1 MAARSVSVSFT
12 NKSGVAL
19 TFGGSSLLHGEWT
32 TEPPARIEAG
42 QTVSWESESNGVATG
57 TEGTAYYDVE
67 GLGITSRSLFHW
79 DNPFIGSNSY
89 SEFYPETFKASRSG
103 GGGDNANVT
112 WVFDDASLTG
122 DGIPDDWKRN
132 GVTID
137 PGDGSGPQFIDLPGM
152 GADVNKPDIFVQI
165 DFMANSTHSH
175 ALSAAAIKIVV
186 DAFANAPYIS
196 KSGSI
201 GINLHVDAGPNSIMN
216 FATNQTW
223 GPLSRSRQLGEV
235 PQLGTAT
242 VDGSGNIL
250 VYNWTEFD
258 KIKNQPGGF
267 TSSGRTKLF
276 RYCISAHQLATGTN
290 SGVARAIPGSDFIV
304 SLGTFAG
311 VTDTNIAGTFMHEL
325 GHCLGLGHGGG
336 DGTNNKPNYVSVM
349 NYLWQFSGVTRSG
362 TANIIDYSN
371 AALNALNEAALDETV
386 GLGPAATGVAIK
398 HWVPAA
404 GAVPAA
410 FVQVA
415 DGSQPIDWNGDGVAT
430 NKNVAFDTNNDSSN
444 GALAPYDDWKNLKLR
459 GGAIG
464 AGGSYE
470 PPAESSIVEITPA
483 EQQLI
488 LPADTTPPQTSASVW
503 PSPNAAGWNRT
514 DVKVTFVATD
524 DISGVARTECDVDG
538 AGSAPVSGPVPITVE
553 GVHGLDYHSIDRSQ
567 NVEATRHLDVRIDK
581 TAPEAVISFDPVA
594 NDIVVTGRDGLSGV
608 DPGPVKPSHTTPT
621 IWTDF
626 GSDVAEL
633 RVYRIR
639 DRADNK
645 TTLTLKV
652 RCSPET
658 YEASVLAIR
667 YDDERHAARQYE
679 TSDPAQSVD
688 RQNERPSAHQRN
700 TIIFE
705 RLVGRNSA
713 HPLLGVEQIVSIGEG
728 GSRSTVRARYD
739 VLDDL
744 TLLTHETGSPCC
756 SEREQVQA
764 ALEADIRGLV
774 LLHIATHNGHLT
786 VEE

>member
-19 TFGGSSLLHGEWT
+19 TSGGTSLLHGQWT
-32 TEPPARIEAG
+32 TKPPARIAAG
-42 QTVSWESESNGVATG
+42 QTVTWESESSGAG

-67 GLGITSRSLFHW
+67 GLGIASRSLFHW

-89 SEFYPETFKASRSG
+89 SEYCPETFKASHSG
-103 GGGDNANVT
+103 GGGNNAHVI

-122 DGIPDDWKRN
+122 DGILDDWKRN

-137 PGDGSGPQFIDLPGM
+137 PGDGSGPQFIDLPAM
-152 GADVNKPDIFVQI
+152 GADVNKPDLFVQI
-165 DFMANSTHSH
+165 DFMANPKHSH
-175 ALSAAAIKIVV
+175 ALSAAAIKSVV
-186 DAFANAPYIS
+186 DAFASAPYIS
-196 KSGSI
+196 RSGSI
-201 GINLHVDAGPNSIMN
+201 GINLHVDAGPNSVMN
-216 FATNQTW
+216 FATGNKW
-223 GPLSRSRQLGEV
+223 GALSRSRQLGEV

-250 VYNWTEFD
+250 VYNWAEFD

-267 TSSGRTKLF
+267 TSSGRTKIF
-276 RYCISAHQLATGTN
+276 RYCISAHQLATASN
-290 SGVARAIPGSDFIV
+290 SGVARATPGSDFII

-311 VTDTNIAGTFMHEL
+311 VTDTNMAGTFMHEL

-362 TANIIDYSN
+362 AANIIDYSN
-371 AALNALNEAALDETV
+371 AALSALTEAALDETV

-398 HWVPAA
+398 HWVSATA
-404 GAVPAA
+404 TAPAA

-415 DGSQPIDWNGDGVAT
+415 DGSQPIDWDGDGLAT
-430 NKNVAFDTNNDSSN
+430 NKNVAFDSNNDGAI
-444 GALAPYDDWKNLKLR
+444 GALVAFDDWKNLKLR

-470 PPAESSIVEITPA
+470 PPLESSIVEITPA

-488 LPADTTPPQTSASVW
+488 LPADTTPPLTTASIW

-538 AGSAPVSGPVPITVE
+538 AGPAPVTGPVPITAE
-553 GVHGLDYHSIDRSQ
+553 GVHGVDYRSIDRSQ
-567 NVEATRHLDVRIDK
+567 NVEAAKYLDVRIDK
-581 TAPEAVISFDPVA
+581 TAPEAVISFDPVG
-594 NDIVVTGRDGLSGV
+594 NDVVVTGRDGLSGV
-608 DPGPVKPSHTTPT
+608 DPGPVKPKSASATK
-621 IWTDF
+621 WTDF

-633 RVYRIR
+633 RLYQIR
-639 DRADNK
+639 DHADNV
-645 TTLTLKV
+645 TTLAMKV
-652 RCSPET
+652 RCSPGR
-658 YEASVLAIR
+658 YEASVLGIR
-667 YDDERHAARQYE
+667 YDDERHSGRAAA
-679 TSDPAQSVD
+679 TSDHLQGVED
-688 RQNERPSAHQRN
+688 PSEHERN

-713 HPLLGVEQIVSIGEG
+713 HSLLGVEQIVSIGEG
-728 GSRSTVRARYD
+728 ESRSTVRARYD

-744 TLLTHETGSPCC
+744 TLLAHERGSACC
-756 SEREQVQA
+756 AAREDVQTP
-764 ALEADIRGLV
+764 LEVDIRGLV
-774 LLHIATHNGHLT
+774 LLHIATQNGQLL

>member
-12 NKSGVAL
+12 NKSAVAL
-19 TFGGSSLLHGEWT
+19 TSGGTSLLHGEWT
-32 TEPPARIEAG
+32 TQPPARIEAG
-42 QTVSWESESNGVATG
+42 QTVVWESESNGFATG

-89 SEFYPETFKASRSG
+89 SEAYPETFKASHSG

-132 GVTID
+132 GVTLD
-137 PGDGSGPQFIDLPGM
+137 PGDGSGPQFIDLPKM
-152 GADVNKPDIFVQI
+152 GADVNKPDIFVQV
-165 DFMANSTHSH
+165 DWMANSAHSH
-175 ALSAAAIKIVV
+175 APSAAAIKTVV
-186 DAFANAPYIS
+186 DAFASAPYIS

-201 GINLHVDAGPNSIMN
+201 GINLHVDAGPDSIMN
-216 FATNQTW
+216 FATGQKW
-223 GPLSRSRQLGEV
+223 GALSKARPLGEV

-267 TSSGRTKLF
+267 TSSGRSEVF
-276 RYCISAHQLATGTN
+276 RYCIFAHQLATASN
-290 SGVARAIPGSDFIV
+290 SGVARAIPGSDFII

-311 VTDTNIAGTFMHEL
+311 VTDTNTAGTFMHEL

-362 TANIIDYSN
+362 KANLIDYSN
-371 AALNALNEAALDETV
+371 AALSALNEAALDETV
-386 GLGPAATGVAIK
+386 GLGPAAAGVAIK
-398 HWVPAA
+398 HWVPATP
-404 GAVPAA
+404 AVPGA

-415 DGSQPIDWNGDGVAT
+415 DGSQPIDWNGDGVAN
-430 NKNVAFDTNNDSSN
+430 NKNVAVDTNNDSSS
-444 GALAPYDDWKNLKLR
+444 GALAPFDDWKNLKLR

-464 AGGSYE
+464 AGGSYQ
-470 PPAESSIVEITPA
+470 PPQESSIIEITPA
-483 EQQLI
+483 ELQLI
-488 LPADTTPPQTSASVW
+488 LPADTTPPHTSASIW
-503 PSPNAAGWNRT
+503 PAPNAAGWNRT
-514 DVKVTFVATD
+514 DVKVTFLATD

-538 AGSAPVSGPVPITVE
+538 GGLSATTGPVPVTGE
-553 GVHGLDYHSIDRSQ
+553 GVHRVDYHSIDRSQ
-567 NVEATRHLDVRIDK
+567 NIEAIRHLDVRIDK
-581 TAPEAVISFDPVA
+581 TAPEAVISYDPVA

-608 DPGPVKPSHTTPT
+608 DPKSVKPAHTVSPT
-621 IWTDF
+621 TWTDF
-626 GSDVAEL
+626 GSDVAET
-633 RVYRIR
+633 RVYQIR
-639 DRADNK
+639 DRADNR
-645 TTLTLKV
+645 TTLTMKV
-652 RCSPET
+652 RCSPRT

-667 YDDERHAARQYE
+667 YDDERHAGRSSE
-679 TSDPAQSVD
+679 PSDRLHGVES
-688 RQNERPSAHQRN
+688 PSKPQRN
-700 TIIFE
+700 TIVFE
-705 RLVGRNSA
+705 RVVGRNSD
-713 HPLLGVEQIVSIGEG
+713 HPLLGVTQIVSIGEE
-728 GSRSTVRARYD
+728 GSRSTIRARYD

-744 TLLTHETGSPCC
+744 TLLVHETGSPCC
-756 SEREQVQA
+756 ADRERLQP

-774 LLHIATHNGHLT
+774 LLHIATHDGHLT

>member
-1 MAARSVSVSFT
+1 MAARSVGVSFT

-19 TFGGSSLLHGEWT
+19 TLGGTSLLHGEWT

-42 QTVSWESESNGVATG
+42 QTVSWESESSGVLTG

-79 DNPFIGSNSY
+79 DNPYGGSNSY
-89 SEFYPETFKASRSG
+89 SEFYPETFKASHSG
-103 GGGDNANVT
+103 GGGDNANVS
-112 WVFDDASLTG
+112 WVFDDASMTG

-137 PGDGSGPQFIDLPGM
+137 PGDGSGPQFIDLPAM

-165 DFMANSTHSH
+165 DFMASATHSH
-175 ALSAAAIKIVV
+175 ALSAAAIKTVV

-196 KSGSI
+196 RSGSI
-201 GINLHVDAGPNSIMN
+201 GINLHIDAGPSSIMN
-216 FATNQTW
+216 FGTGQTW
-223 GPLSRSRQLGEV
+223 GPLSKARQLGEV
-235 PQLGTAT
+235 PRLGTAT

-267 TSSGRTKLF
+267 TSSGRTKIF
-276 RYCISAHQLATGTN
+276 RYCISAHQLATGLN
-290 SGVARAIPGSDFIV
+290 SGVARATPGSDFIIG
-304 SLGTFAG
+304 LGTFAG
-311 VTDTNIAGTFMHEL
+311 VTDTNMAGTFMHEL
-325 GHCLGLGHGGG
+325 GHCLGLDHGGG

-349 NYLWQFSGVTRSG
+349 NYLWQLSGVTRNG

-371 AALNALNEAALDETV
+371 AALSALNEAALDETV
-386 GLGPAATGVAIK
+386 GLGPAANGVAIK
-398 HWVPAA
+398 HWVPKTAA
-404 GAVPAA
+404 APAA

-430 NKNVAFDTNNDSSN
+430 NKNVAIDTNNDSSN
-444 GALAPYDDWKNLKLR
+444 GALTPFDDWKNLKLR

-470 PPAESSIVEITPA
+470 PPQESSIVEITPA
-483 EQQLI
+483 EQRLI
-488 LPADTTPPQTSASVW
+488 LPADTTPPQTSASIW

-538 AGSAPVSGPVPITVE
+538 AGPAGVSDPVPITAE
-553 GVHGLDYHSIDRSQ
+553 GVHGVDYYSIDRSQ
-567 NVEATRHLDVRIDK
+567 NVEVAKHLDVRIDK

-594 NDIVVTGRDGLSGV
+594 NEIVVTGRDGLSGV
-608 DPGPVKPSHTTPT
+608 DPAPVKPSHVSPT
-621 IWTDF
+621 MWTDF
-626 GSDVAEL
+626 GSDVAET
-633 RVYRIR
+633 RVYQIR

-645 TTLTLKV
+645 TTLTMKV

-667 YDDERHAARQYE
+667 YDDERHSGRKYE
-679 TSDPAQSVD
+679 TSDHVQGV
-688 RQNERPSAHQRN
+688 ERLSEHQRN
-700 TIIFE
+700 TIIYE
-705 RLVGRNSA
+705 RLVGRNSV
-713 HPLLGVEQIVSIGEG
+713 HPLLSVEQIVSIGEG

-744 TLLTHETGSPCC
+744 TLLVHETGSPCC
-756 SEREQVQA
+756 AEHEDMQVV
-764 ALEADIRGLV
+764 LEADIRGLV
-774 LLHIATHNGHLT
+774 LLHIATHNGHLL